1 VFSLTRNIKKNKK
14 EMETDKLGVFVDRL
28 KKINID
34 IKLVGNYPWIYI
46 DQING
51 KRVTEKFEGDHGFTV
66 AFLPV
71 RADKELVFTD
81 ISEIFKLIRKY
92 I

>member
-1 VFSLTRNIKKNKK
+1 
-14 EMETDKLGVFVDRL
+14 METDKLKVFVDRMQ
-28 KKINID
+28 KININ

-46 DQING
+46 DEING
-51 KRVTEKFEGDHGFTV
+51 KRVTEKFEGNHGFTI

-71 RADKELVFTD
+71 RADRELEFTD
-81 ISEIFKLIRKY
+81 ISEIFKLIRNY

>member
-1 VFSLTRNIKKNKK
+1 
-14 EMETDKLGVFVDRL
+14 MEKDKLKVFVDRMNR
-28 KKINID
+28 ININ

-46 DQING
+46 DEING
-51 KRVTEKFEGDHGFTV
+51 KRVTEKFEGNHGFTI

-71 RADKELVFTD
+71 RADRELEFTD

>member
-1 VFSLTRNIKKNKK
+1 
-14 EMETDKLGVFVDRL
+14 METDKLKVFFDRMQ
-28 KKINID
+28 KININ

-46 DQING
+46 DEING
-51 KRVTEKFEGDHGFTV
+51 KRVTEKFEGNHGFTI

-71 RADKELVFTD
+71 RADRELEFTD

>member
-1 VFSLTRNIKKNKK
+1 
-14 EMETDKLGVFVDRL
+14 MENRDKLSVF
-28 KKINID
+28 INRMKSLGID

-46 DQING
+46 HEING
-51 KRVTEKFEGDHGFTV
+51 KRVTEKFEADHGFTI

-71 RADKELVFTD
+71 RADKELAFTD
-81 ISEIFKLIRKY
+81 ITEIFKLIRKY